1 MKHNPWTIIK
11 LIFFVLFILVATPSI
26 YAAVVDLI
34 PIFQHVLAGGSG
46 AEIKRE
52 LRSFGY
58 QGILVMILLQTL
70 QLLTIVI
77 PAPVIWIIGGITYGI
92 FPGLFICLVGINS
105 ANIIA
110 FTLSKK
116 VGSPL
121 ILKLFGDKNNNGN
134 FLSRAKRPH
143 IIIFAL
149 YILPGIPNGIIPY
162 LAGATSITLKKYLI
176 TTSLSITPSILMCTL
191 LGDQLA
197 NGRFITAGIISAVI
211 LIAAILLFIFRKK
224 AYAYMQ
230 ELDNKETK

>member
-1 MKHNPWTIIK
+1 MKYNKWFIIK

-26 YAAVVDLI
+26 YAAILNLI
-34 PIFQHVLAGGSG
+34 PVFQHVLAGGSG
-46 AEIKRE
+46 AEIKAE

-58 QGILVMILLQTL
+58 QGILIMILLQTL

-77 PAPVIWIIGGITYGI
+77 PAPVIWVIGGVTYGI
-92 FPGLFICLVGINS
+92 FGGLFICLIGINI

-162 LAGATSITLKKYLI
+162 LAGATPITLKKYLI
-176 TTSLSITPSILMCTL
+176 TTTLAITPSILMCTL

-197 NGRFITAGIISAVI
+197 SGRFITAGIIFGI
-211 LIAAILLFIFRKK
+211 FIIAAILLLIFRKK

-230 ELDNKETK
+230 KLDNKETK